1 MPFSGSAAS
10 FSLWRGVAHLAAL
23 VVVLAGL
30 ALLGGLGQGKA
41 LLGALLLGLGALQ
54 LIGLVLVG
62 DAVGRLLAGAAPR
75 PAYIV
80 RSCVETE

>member
-1 MPFSGSAAS
+1 M
-10 FSLWRGVAHLAAL
+10 

-30 ALLGGLGQGKA
+30 ALLGGLGQGQA
-41 LLGALLLGLGALQ
+41 LLVALLLGLGGLQ
-54 LIGLVLVG
+54 LIGLALVG

-80 RSCVETE
+80 RSVAETE